1 MIGIKTIKN
10 NTVFKIIFNF
20 FKIEILDVSAM
31 QKIDVAELPLQ
42 RS

>member
-20 FKIEILDVSAM
+20 LKIEILDVSAM